1 MKTFRYLLLF
11 LFLVSL
17 AGFRTQASDFSDIQV
32 HTLDNGLKIYT
43 REVRVAP
50 VVSVNVFYRVASR
63 NEATGITGISHLL
76 EHMMFKGSRNFPRG
90 VFEQKIRE
98 RGGIQNAGTWTDF
111 TYYWQLIQS
120 DYLEMCLEME
130 ADRMNGALFNAEDLV
145 SEMPVVRSELEGREN
160 SPDSRL
166 WDIVNATAFT
176 AHPYQWPIIGWR
188 SDVEGITRDEIYEYY
203 RRYYGPN
210 NAAVVLVGDFDT
222 QEAVALV
229 EKHFGHLEPI
239 PDPPGVRTV
248 EPEQRGERTA
258 MLKLAGTSERVLMA
272 WPNPD
277 GFSDDHYALDVL
289 EQILSGGRASRLHQ
303 ALVETGL
310 ATSAWAFNS
319 TRTDPSLFYA
329 GATAQQG
336 RTANELRETLLEQIE
351 KIKETPPSQ
360 EELARAKRQIE
371 AAFVFNNDDVRNQA
385 VLFGRAIMTTGL
397 DRLKSYLPGIRA
409 VTAEQVSEAAR
420 RFLVED
426 RRTVGKFI
434 PTGEE
439 PSPAARGGNP
449 AGPAHFRPDDSGLPE
464 VNPLYESPQGDNPE
478 AGRGIPE
485 PVRFELENGIVLIVL
500 SNHANPSI
508 SISGMLEA
516 GSWLETE
523 DKRGLSSFT
532 ARLLERGSA
541 GLSSLEFATA
551 IEEMG
556 ATLSF
561 ASGLESTDIAGQC
574 LSEDFPRLTELL
586 AGALRQPV
594 FGQEDIERVRREM
607 LSALAQSEERPSSVA
622 TRALYNSLYP
632 QGHPLHPGSREA
644 EEEAYRS
651 ITGEDIREF
660 HRQYYGPRGMILVV
674 VGDITPQ
681 KAKEQV
687 EKYFSDWEAQP
698 GYRPLD
704 IPEVPLAS
712 SREEKVVMADKS
724 EVTVMMGWPTRLKRS
739 SEEYYAAIIMN
750 EILGGGSVLT
760 SRLGKSIRGEK
771 GLVYDVRSYFAS
783 GKTPGPFIA
792 SLGTNPKNAGKATEE
807 LKRLVEEM
815 QAEGPAEEEVAAS
828 RQFISGVLSLR
839 LATNAGIA
847 GFLRSAEFFGL
858 GMDYLRDFRTLYGQV
873 TRDQAAAAAR
883 ELLKPDQAVIVTAG
897 AEIPTD
903 DGEPEN
909 GE

>member
-1 MKTFRYLLLF
+1 MKTVRLLILFLLLAAP
-11 LFLVSL
+11 
-17 AGFRTQASDFSDIQV
+17 AGLHAQAADFSDIQE

-76 EHMMFKGSRNFPRG
+76 EHMMFKGSQNFPKG

-130 ADRMNGALFNAEDLV
+130 ADRMTGALFNAEDLV
-145 SEMPVVRSELEGREN
+145 SEMPVVRSELEGRES

-176 AHPYQWPIIGWR
+176 AHSYQWPIIGWR
-188 SDVEGITRDEIYEYY
+188 SDVEGITRDEIYDFY

-229 EKHFGHLEPI
+229 KKHFGHLEPI
-239 PDPPGVRTV
+239 PEPPAVRTV

-258 MLKLAGTSERVLMA
+258 VLKLAGTSERVLMA

-277 GFSDDHYALDVL
+277 GSSSEHYALDVL

-319 TRTDPSLFYA
+319 TKADASLFYT

-336 RTANELRETLLEQIE
+336 RSADELRTALLAELDAIKKSPPTEQ
-351 KIKETPPSQ
+351 
-360 EELARAKRQIE
+360 ELARAKRQIE

-385 VLFGRAIMTTGL
+385 VLLGRAVMTTGL
-397 DRLKSYLPGIRA
+397 DTLKSYLPGIRA
-409 VTAEQVSEAAR
+409 VTAEQVSDAAR

-439 PSPAARGGNP
+439 ASPAARGGNP
-449 AGPAHFRPDDSGLPE
+449 AGPMHYRPDDSGLPE
-464 VNPLYESPQGDNPE
+464 MNPLYEGPRGDTTK

-485 PVRFELENGIVLIVL
+485 PVRIELENGIVLIVL
-500 SNHANPSI
+500 PNHANPSI
-508 SISGMLEA
+508 SISGMLET
-516 GSWLETE
+516 GSWLETD
-523 DKRGLSSFT
+523 DKRGIASFT

-541 GLSSLEFATA
+541 GMTSLEFATA

-556 ATLSF
+556 ASLSF

-574 LSEDFPRLTELL
+574 LTDDFFRLIELL
-586 AGALRQPV
+586 AGALRQPG
-594 FGQEDIERVRREM
+594 FSEDDIERVRREM
-607 LSALAQSEERPSSVA
+607 LSELAQSEERPSSVA
-622 TRALYNSLYP
+622 TRALYNALYP
-632 QGHPLHPGSREA
+632 EGHPLHPGSRQA

-651 ITGEDIREF
+651 ITGDDIRVF
-660 HRQYYGPRGMILVV
+660 HRKYYGPKGMILVV

-681 KAKEQV
+681 QAKEQV
-687 EKYFSDWEAQP
+687 EKHFADWETQP
-698 GYRPLD
+698 GYRTLE
-704 IPEVPLAS
+704 IPQVPVTEG
-712 SREEKVVMADKS
+712 REEKVVMADKT
-724 EVTVMMGWPTRLKRS
+724 EVTVMMGWPIRLQRS
-739 SEEYYAAIIMN
+739 SEDYYAAVIMN

-760 SRLGKSIRGEK
+760 SRLGKSIRGEM

-783 GKTPGPFIA
+783 GKAPGPFIA
-792 SLGTNPKNAGKATEE
+792 SLGTNPVNAQTATDE
-807 LKRLVEEM
+807 LKRLVEVM
-815 QAEGPAEEEVAAS
+815 QTEGPTEEEVAAS

-858 GMDYLRDFRTLYGQV
+858 GMDYLRDFRTLYGNV
-873 TRDQAAAAAR
+873 TRDQVAAAAR
-883 ELLKPDQAVIVTAG
+883 ELLKPDRAVTITAG
-897 AEIPTD
+897 PEIPETN
-903 DGEPEN
+903 GEPEN
-909 GE
+909 DE